1 MQKEFVINWHITE
14 ACNYSCRFCF
24 AHWENRNRIDLI
36 KSQQESFELIK
47 QLKSAFDQY
56 LSPEWGFDT
65 LRINFA
71 GGEPLLYAEQL
82 AAIAEYCQSLGINTS
97 LITNGV
103 YLLEKSFSLEHFNM
117 IGISIDSLDAD
128 INLEIGRHNRKK
140 ALLDVSALQTYLRQ
154 QKEIYPQ
161 LDIKV
166 NTVVNSANKTEDMS
180 SFITAVSPSKWKI
193 FKMLPV
199 LTDELS
205 ISDQDFQQYLIR
217 HNALKEV
224 IVSEDNSEMTASY
237 LMIDPVGRFYSN
249 AGALESQQYQYS
261 TPILQKGVMPALG
274 EIEFDLVKFSA
285 RY

>member
-1 MQKEFVINWHITE
+1 MKKEFVINWHITE
-14 ACNYSCRFCF
+14 SCNYACHFCF
-24 AHWENRNRIDLI
+24 SHWENRNRADLV
-36 KSQQESFELIK
+36 KSQSESFELIE
-47 QLKSAFDQY
+47 QLKSAFDQD
-56 LSPEWGFDT
+56 LSPKWGFDS

-82 AAIAEYCQSLGINTS
+82 TALASYCQSLGINTS
-97 LITNGV
+97 LITNGA

-128 INLEIGRHNRKK
+128 TNLEIGRHNRKK
-140 ALLDVSALQTYLRQ
+140 SLLDVSALQAYLTQ

-180 SFITAVSPSKWKI
+180 AFITAVAPSKWKI

-217 HNALKEV
+217 HNALREV

-249 AGALESQQYQYS
+249 ARALESQQYQYS
-261 TPILQKGVMPALG
+261 SPILKKRGDG
-274 EIEFDLVKFSA
+274 STY
-285 RY
+285 RG

>member
-24 AHWENRNRIDLI
+24 AHWDGRDRADLI
-36 KSQQESFELIK
+36 KSQAESYTLIK
-47 QLKSAFDQY
+47 QIKEAFDQY
-56 LSPEWGFDT
+56 LSREWGFDS

-82 AAIAEYCQSLGINTS
+82 AAIASYCQSLGINAS
-97 LITNGV
+97 LITNGA
-103 YLLEKSFSLEHFNM
+103 YLLEKSFPLKHFNM
-117 IGISIDSLDAD
+117 IGISIDSLDVAA
-128 INLEIGRHNRKK
+128 NLEIGRHNRKK
-140 ALLDVSALQTYLRQ
+140 ALLDVPALQCYLQQ

-180 SFITAVSPSKWKI
+180 HFINAVAPSKWKI
-193 FKMLPV
+193 FKMLPI

-205 ISDQDFQQYLIR
+205 ITDQDFQRYLTR
-217 HNALKEV
+217 HNALKEI

-249 AGALESQQYQYS
+249 AGALERQQYQYS
-261 TPILQKGVMPALG
+261 TPILQKGVLSALT
-274 EIEFDLVKFSA
+274 EIEFDLEKFCA

>member
-14 ACNYSCRFCF
+14 ACNYACRFCF

-36 KSQQESFELIK
+36 KSQPEAIELIK
-47 QLKSAFDQY
+47 QIKQAFDQY
-56 LSPEWGFDT
+56 ISPKWGFDA

-82 AAIAEYCQSLGINTS
+82 SAIAHYCRELGINTS
-97 LITNGV
+97 LITNGA
-103 YLLEKSFSLEHFNM
+103 YLLEKSFSLEYFNM

-140 ALLDVSALQTYLRQ
+140 ALLDVVALQNYLID
-154 QKEIYPQ
+154 QKTQYPE
-161 LDIKV
+161 LDIKI
-166 NTVVNSANKTEDMS
+166 NTVVNSANRFEDMS
-180 SFITAVSPSKWKI
+180 TFIMKVKPSKWKI

-205 ISDQDFQQYLIR
+205 ISDYDFQQYLMR
-217 HNALKEV
+217 HDELKHI

-249 AGALESQQYQYS
+249 SGAIESQQYQYS
-261 TPILQKGVMPALG
+261 APILQKGVLAALG
-274 EIEFDLVKFSA
+274 EIEFDLVKFCA